1 MKKTIVSVVSLLAIS
16 LIALA
21 SCSEPHQNIPGTASI
36 SVRVSDNTYAK
47 TITPED
53 NVNISHYIITVV
65 NEIEG
70 IEQSSGYLTKGSMFT
85 VSNVPAGIWYAK
97 VDAYIDRGNDT
108 YVKVASAQSEAKTV
122 VAEENITFELILDTL
137 DEVVSGDVTI
147 TMKMPVELSSQGKVF
162 WYQYTITGVTNEEF
176 TYTSKLLSGK
186 TGTDAQATIK
196 LDANTLGLMQGAYRF
211 EITIQDKEVSPTLI
225 KKGVDVMRLVNG
237 LEATG
242 TIDLSS
248 YEPDQSFDVTIT
260 DKVGDIIIPTLKED
274 KMLYS
279 IAMHNGSASL
289 TVTLAEPLK
298 SNEVIEWYIDGELDE
313 TVNTDEVS
321 SGKYTFLFNTPGNHS
336 VVAIV
341 RDLDALMSVGSI
353 GFNVVLI
360 EFSEQLFSFSL
371 NRDKESYTVEGL
383 VKDVG
388 EFKMPESGI
397 LEIPA
402 SYQGKPVTGI
412 GYEAFEDRTDIIGSV
427 VIPDGVTSIEESAFI
442 RCTGLTS
449 ISIPEGVSRIGNYA
463 FAGCSSLIS
472 INIPSSVVSIGSGVF
487 KNCSALTGANIPYD
501 VKSIKAQTFYGCSS
515 LESINI
521 PDNVTTIEER
531 AFYGCTSLE
540 TVNIPDAV
548 TSIEECAFYGC
559 SSLKSIVIPENITIL
574 KRGTFSKCT
583 SLSEVTLPSTLKSFE
598 WISGNSE
605 DYGVFHGC
613 SSIESITIPYDVTS
627 IDSYVFSD
635 CSSLI
640 SVNIPN
646 SVTSIGSGAFKNC
659 SSLANIII
667 PDGVTCIDS
676 YAFSGCSLLQSIIIP
691 ESVASIGM
699 FVFEYCSVLTDVYC
713 EATQKPKEWDTLWDW
728 RCDFEI
734 HWGYTGE

>member
-1 MKKTIVSVVSLLAIS
+1 MRKTIVSVVSLLAIS

-21 SCSEPHQNIPGTASI
+21 SCSEPQQNIPGTASI

-53 NVNISHYIITVV
+53 NVNISHYVITVV

-108 YVKVASAQSEAKTV
+108 YVKVASDQSEPQN
-122 VAEENITFELILDTL
+122 VAAGVSTTFTLVLDTL
-137 DEVVSGDVTI
+137 DEVASGDVTV
-147 TMKMPVELSSQGKVF
+147 TLKMPVELSSQGKVF

-176 TYTSKLLSGK
+176 THTSKLLSGK

-196 LDANTLGLMQGAYRF
+196 LDADTLGLMQGAYRF
-211 EITIQDKEVSPTLI
+211 EITIQDKETSPILI

-279 IAMHNGSASL
+279 LAMHNGSASL

-321 SGKYTFLFNTPGNHS
+321 SGKYTFLFNAPGNHS

-341 RDLDALMSVGSI
+341 RDLDTLMSVGSI

-371 NRDKESYTVEGL
+371 NSDKESYTVEGL
-383 VKDVG
+383 VKAVG
-388 EFKMPESGI
+388 EFKMPESGV

-402 SYQGKPVTGI
+402 TYKGKPVTKI
-412 GYEAFEDRTDIIGSV
+412 EYEAFSGRKDIVGSV
-427 VIPDGVTSIEESAFI
+427 VIPDSVISIGTSAFAV
-442 RCTGLTS
+442 CSALTS
-449 ISIPEGVSRIGNYA
+449 INIPDSVTSIGNYA
-463 FAGCSSLIS
+463 FQHCSSLVTVEISETSQLESIGERAFQNCYSLTSIDIPDSVTFIEKQVFAGCSALTRINIPDSVTFIGDYAFYDCSVLTS
-472 INIPSSVVSIGSGVF
+472 INIPDSVTSIGEYAFNG
-487 KNCSALTGANIPYD
+487 CSA
-501 VKSIKAQTFYGCSS
+501 

-521 PDNVTTIEER
+521 PDGVTEIGER
-531 AFYGCTSLE
+531 AFE
-540 TVNIPDAV
+540 D
-548 TSIEECAFYGC
+548 C
-559 SSLKSIVIPENITIL
+559 SALTE
-574 KRGTFSKCT
+574 
-583 SLSEVTLPSTLKSFE
+583 
-598 WISGNSE
+598 
-605 DYGVFHGC
+605 
-613 SSIESITIPYDVTS
+613 ITIPEG
-627 IDSYVFSD
+627 
-635 CSSLI
+635 
-640 SVNIPN
+640 
-646 SVTSIGSGAFKNC
+646 VTSIGLWTFRSC
-659 SSLANIII
+659 SA
-667 PDGVTCIDS
+667 
-676 YAFSGCSLLQSIIIP
+676 
-691 ESVASIGM
+691 
-699 FVFEYCSVLTDVYC
+699 LTDIYC
-713 EATQKPKEWDTLWDW
+713 EAAEQPEGWHVDW
-728 RCDFEI
+728 LLGCNAEV